1 MFMFQMPPFFFSNTD
16 NTATNKPPRKYFTIL
31 CCYLSFQYSNLEN
44 KMHKGK
50 KQVEKGNRKA

>member
-50 KQVEKGNRKA
+50 KQRETHL